1 MQNSSTL
8 RGDFMRNNRKIQFMS
23 CFVALTLIIT
33 NLFNLNVNAETQVK
47 RLAGQGRYET
57 AKVVTSQW
65 DKSEYAVLVTGAD
78 CPDALSATPLAKKYD
93 APILLTEKNKLN
105 NNTLS
110 KIKRLGVKKAFIVGG
125 RGSVGPQVESELKKQ
140 SISIERLGGSGRYE
154 TSVEVAKKLEN
165 IEEAFIVTG
174 TDFVDAL
181 TVAPIAAKKG
191 APIILSPSGNI
202 NNAVKKYLEQVS
214 KTYVRNINVINK
226 FVDNKENVYVATGAN
241 YPDTLAGSALAAKNN
256 SCILLVE
263 ELNLNIRCI

>member
-1 MQNSSTL
+1 
-8 RGDFMRNNRKIQFMS
+8 MRNNRKIQFMS

-78 CPDALSATPLAKKYD
+78 CPDALSATPLAKK
-93 APILLTEKNKLN
+93 
-105 NNTLS
+105 
-110 KIKRLGVKKAFIVGG
+110 
-125 RGSVGPQVESELKKQ
+125 
-140 SISIERLGGSGRYE
+140 
-154 TSVEVAKKLEN
+154 
-165 IEEAFIVTG
+165 
-174 TDFVDAL
+174 
-181 TVAPIAAKKG
+181 G

-241 YPDTLAGSALAAKNN
+241 YPDALAGSALAAKNN